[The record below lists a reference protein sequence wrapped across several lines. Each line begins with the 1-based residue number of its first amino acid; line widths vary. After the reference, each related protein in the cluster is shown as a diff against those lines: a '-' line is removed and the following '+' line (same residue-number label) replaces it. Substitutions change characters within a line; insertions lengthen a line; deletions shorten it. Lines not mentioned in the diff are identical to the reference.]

1 LSVAKRKSLL
11 PIIGWREWV
20 DLPELGLSQIKA
32 KVDTGARSSALH
44 AFDVSYASAQG
55 LIQFKVHPRQ
65 RDTHH
70 TLSITCPLVGK
81 RRVRSSD
88 GHVEIRP
95 VIETIV
101 LLAGIPCPIELTLT
115 NRSMMGFRL
124 LLGRQAVRGRFL
136 VDSGKSFLL
145 SLPQG
150 SPK

>member
-1 LSVAKRKSLL
+1 M
-11 PIIGWREWV
+11 
-20 DLPELGLSQIKA
+20 PELGLSHIKA

-44 AFDVSYASAQG
+44 AFDLHYGSEKGQG

-65 RDTHH
+65 RDTNY
-70 TLSITCPLVGK
+70 TLSMACPLVGK

-88 GHVEIRP
+88 GHLEIRP
-95 VIETIV
+95 VIETII
-101 LLAGIPCPIELTLT
+101 LLAGIPCHIELTLT

-150 SPK
+150 SPH